1 MIAFAQPF
9 AASEVGFAVVIKANH
24 DVDPT
29 LLEQE
34 DFVPGTHVAIR
45 QHHIAGTQ
53 HLPQLAEHSHFAVSL
68 ACVRADG

>member
-1 MIAFAQPF
+1 MVAFAQTF
-9 AASEVGFAVVIKANH
+9 ATPEVGFAVVIEANH

-29 LLEQE
+29 LFEQE

-53 HLPQLAEHSHFAVSL
+53 HLPQLA
-68 ACVRADG
+68 